1 MFGTM
6 ASAGSKQLLQLG
18 RNISYFGGRSCALYR
33 CPMQPSQHT
42 PIKNTFFSSPAAAID
57 VEVEVEVEEPVKN
70 TTYSDLIRNRNK
82 PSEEPDKK
90 SVEKEKKPPFT
101 YGHIRGINR
110 EKGYA
115 IIRDEVSN
123 EQIHLKFTNIDI
135 SESAQHNAK
144 FVNPVFSSGARV
156 RFQVMPNPINSGAMS
171 AYDVQRWNG
180 NKIPLLHYKDALKIA
195 LRSRA
200 WLGHRCYEILD
211 EEQDAAAMSEQIR
224 QAYED
229 SNKSTEWAR
238 SQLTDS
244 NKIIRE
250 CKAELGNE
258 VFDIL
263 ENIYQIDDVQR
274 KVEEAFLRCERTL
287 KELELLGIR
296 EEEEEPRQKRNP
308 VVVV

>member
-1 MFGTM
+1 MLGTM
-6 ASAGSKQLLQLG
+6 ASTGSKQLLLQLG

-42 PIKNTFFSSPAAAID
+42 PIKNTFFSSTAAAID

-70 TTYSDLIRNRNK
+70 TTYSELIRNRNK
-82 PSEEPDKK
+82 PSKEPDKK

-296 EEEEEPRQKRNP
+296 EEEEEPR
-308 VVVV
+308 

>member
-6 ASAGSKQLLQLG
+6 ASTGSKQLLLQLG

-42 PIKNTFFSSPAAAID
+42 PIKNTFFSSTAAAID
-57 VEVEVEVEEPVKN
+57 VEVEVEEPVKN
-70 TTYSDLIRNRNK
+70 TTYSDLIRNRSK
-82 PSEEPDKK
+82 PSKEPDKK

-296 EEEEEPRQKRNP
+296 EEEEEPR
-308 VVVV
+308 